1 MKLMSSPGPDTLQ
14 VCIYQLDS
22 PTFASLLLP
31 TFQEIF
37 TYLTQMEE
45 FTRSITTL
53 VLDEV
58 ISLTQ
63 IGYRPKRRLHEHIL
77 LFDLHMERNP
87 NHFFLWVDFSKAFD
101 SIAHNYL
108 FGLLELLQFPVQRGS
123 RQRDPI
129 SGYLFNIA
137 LDLLNSMIP
146 HHL

>member
-1 MKLMSSPGPDTLQ
+1 
-14 VCIYQLDS
+14 
-22 PTFASLLLP
+22 
-31 TFQEIF
+31 
-37 TYLTQMEE
+37 MEE